1 MSLNDKVK
9 VIWKTTCQWRD
20 HAHWP
25 KRRDIKLPESE
36 TGTLD
41 QLKPG
46 DSVKVKFGARWYN
59 AEMAERWEPKS
70 KKGTYFSV
78 FGILTRNIVASHSVW
93 PYAAFIKILSRF
105 ILILT
110 FLMCLCQQ

>member
-1 MSLNDKVK
+1 MSLNGKVK

-25 KRRDIKLPESE
+25 KRRDIKLPGSE
-36 TGTLD
+36 TGALD

-78 FGILTRNIVASHSVW
+78 FGILTRNIVASRSVW